1 MNHIQLEQL
10 PRIHREAIESAGYRV
25 LRWENAREV
34 LQARVSK
41 GRITGALGDFLARWL
56 PTTKAA
62 ANELEWKLTFD
73 VISEG
78 IRISDG
84 SMALV
89 ESPIEHA
96 LLHLPALRSFWSSEL
111 RQQHFTA
118 LKAIVPAAW
127 IMDEAPVPAGAV
139 IHGLGIT
146 AWDQLERV
154 HGHEWDRRDHILTA
168 RAPAG
173 LIINARYERNG
184 QGQVV
189 LSSVEAMP

>member
-127 IMDEAPVPAGAV
+127 IMDEAPVPSGAV

-154 HGHEWDRRDHILTA
+154 HGHFDRPRPGGINNQRSLRTEWPRTGRIKFC
-168 RAPAG
+168 
-173 LIINARYERNG
+173 
-184 QGQVV
+184 
-189 LSSVEAMP
+189 